1 MNERFESTRE
11 QIMNIDWSNEE
22 PDKPSHAILL
32 FEFYRR
38 RAIFLDQLSI
48 ETTQRRAFF
57 SAAKESEIE
66 ISIDIEAMCPELELI
81 KNEWLVKWTCLFSL
95 EWAYLIDQKI
105 PIALK
110 FHDMYNPIIDL
121 FKRGGRVRY
130 HHADIICGKIGR
142 SRIPSS
148 SLSEY
153 ESRDISNE
161 VLDIMDNAW
170 YYKQLDMKLF
180 LDILNTQEE
189 QNAEEIASQLLE
201 RLKNSKFAL
210 GESVIVQTVL
220 GELLLD
226 NDIFAVEYLKNI
238 ETELLTYKM
247 SDLNILLPESEKED
261 LSMRI
266 HDLLI
271 RLKCI

>member
-22 PDKPSHAILL
+22 SDKPSHAVLL

-38 RAIFLDQLSI
+38 RAVFLDHLSI
-48 ETTQRRAFF
+48 ETAQRRAFF
-57 SAAKESEIE
+57 SAAKESNIE
-66 ISIDIEAMCPELELI
+66 LPIDIGAMCPELELI
-81 KNEWLVKWTCLFSL
+81 KNEWLVKLTCLFSL
-95 EWAYLIDQKI
+95 EWAYLIDQEI

-110 FHDMYNPIIDL
+110 FHDMYNPIIEL

-153 ESRDISNE
+153 ESRDIRSE
-161 VLDIMDNAW
+161 VLNKMDNAW
-170 YYKQLDMKLF
+170 YYKQMDVNILF
-180 LDILNTQEE
+180 DNLNTKE
-189 QNAEEIASQLLE
+189 QSAEEIASQLLE
-201 RLKNSKFAL
+201 RLKNSKFTL
-210 GESVIVQTVL
+210 GESVIVQTIL
-220 GELLLD
+220 GELILD
-226 NDIFAVEYLKNI
+226 NDIFAVEYLKSVKA
-238 ETELLTYKM
+238 ELLTYKW
-247 SDLNILLPESEKED
+247 SDLNELLPEPEGKE

-271 RLKCI
+271 RLKDI

>member
-22 PDKPSHAILL
+22 SDKPSHAVLL

-38 RAIFLDQLSI
+38 RAIFLDHLSI
-48 ETTQRRAFF
+48 ETAQRRAFF

-66 ISIDIEAMCPELELI
+66 LPIDIEAMCPELELI

-95 EWAYLIDQKI
+95 EWAYLIDRKI

-110 FHDMYNPIIDL
+110 FHDMYIPIIEL

-170 YYKQLDMKLF
+170 YYKQLDMNVF
-180 LDILNTQEE
+180 FDILNTNE
-189 QNAEEIASQLLE
+189 QSAEEIASQLFE
-201 RLKNSKFAL
+201 RLKNSKFTL
-210 GESVIVQTVL
+210 GVSVIVQTIL

-226 NDIFAVEYLKNI
+226 NDIVAVEYLKNV
-238 ETELLTYKM
+238 ESELLTYKM
-247 SDLNILLPESEKED
+247 SELNTLLPESEKKD

-271 RLKCI
+271 RLQGI